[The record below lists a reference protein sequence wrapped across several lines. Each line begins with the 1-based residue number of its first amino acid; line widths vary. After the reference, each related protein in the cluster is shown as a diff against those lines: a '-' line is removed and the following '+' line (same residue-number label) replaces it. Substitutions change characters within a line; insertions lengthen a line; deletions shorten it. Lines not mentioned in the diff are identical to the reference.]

1 MQIKALLLLVC
12 LVTFGAGC
20 SKSALIGNKPIPP
33 TPTISVSEP
42 ALSSTTTDSQIRL
55 VGSSNMPQVWI
66 GQSIYDVKDGKF
78 ETVLDLKDGLNEFPV
93 WTGNGIVTSTMAIK
107 IEKIVPATSTSAV
120 ATAPTKT
127 TISPRTAAKSQPKPA
142 AAPKTQPQVPVT
154 FSSSE
159 MKLTASLGVYGAQLN
174 WSKAFD
180 PFQSYVLVK
189 SQTDPNVYFPK
200 VFWFQAINDID
211 FTTFTDRDTK
221 AGKTYY
227 RVCKLKPDQSAV
239 CGNVASVNK

>member
-1 MQIKALLLLVC
+1 MLAVLSFV
-12 LVTFGAGC
+12 GAGC
-20 SKSALIGNKPIPP
+20 SKSTQVGVKPIPP
-33 TPTISVSEP
+33 MPTISISEP

-55 VGSSNMPQVWI
+55 VGSSNMTQVWI

-78 ETVLDLKDGLNEFPV
+78 QTVLDLKDGLNEFPV

-107 IEKIVPATSTSAV
+107 IEKLVPATSTPVV
-120 ATAPTKT
+120 AIAPTKT
-127 TISPRTAAKSQPKPA
+127 TVSPRTATKSTTPKPA

-200 VFWFQAINDID
+200 VFWFHAINDID
-211 FTTFTDRDTK
+211 FRTFTDRDTK